1 MTILARIHRYHTES
15 WRRLPPRSVVF
26 VMHVVLLGNAL
37 ALWIRPEQFEV
48 LIAYQELNDIVA
60 APVWGAVAFGLSILM
75 LVLPM
80 LCRGVQVTALGA
92 VALFWALVS
101 AAVLYGDGLVGLWC
115 LVTLSRVGDSESEK
129 YYFISPCAGGLS
141 LEVDDKSLYLVTLS
155 SPVGKLLT
163 GKSVGDSV
171 DLLQG
176 GVKLPYEI
184 INIE

>member
-1 MTILARIHRYHTES
+1 MASSDKVSLTMDKTKAHDAIT
-15 WRRLPPRSVVF
+15 
-26 VMHVVLLGNAL
+26 L
-37 ALWIRPEQFEV
+37 ALLQRFETAKWAAKQAHDAA
-48 LIAYQELNDIVA
+48 INEESVA
-60 APVWGAVAFGLSILM
+60 ENKYDTFGLEASYLAHGQSQR
-75 LVLPM
+75 VLE
-80 LCRGVQVTALGA
+80 CQTDWQ
-92 VALFWALVS
+92 LFEKKQ
-101 AAVLYGDGLVGLWC
+101 AVLYGDGLAGLWC

>member
-101 AAVLYGDGLVGLWC
+101 AAVLYGDGINTFASMHL
-115 LVTLSRVGDSESEK
+115 
-129 YYFISPCAGGLS
+129 ILS
-141 LEVDDKSLYLVTLS
+141 LLAATTFIRFDPDR
-155 SPVGKLLT
+155 
-163 GKSVGDSV
+163 GDA
-171 DLLQG
+171 
-176 GVKLPYEI
+176 E
-184 INIE
+184 